1 MLKKF
6 VFLSI
11 HYIIYI
17 KVILFTFLSLSFCS
31 GSDEE
36 VVTVLISL
44 FVGVIIVFTG
54 SICFSQFLKQDLV
67 LEQKNNQL
75 LANIRELQEHLKTSH
90 NDLPIKNEV
99 ESWLNM
105 FSTLN
110 FENIPEIEAFIL
122 KYISIAT
129 SDSIKTRLIDLSA
142 MLTKMQVVIL
152 KSQQVEICLIVVAV
166 TFIFYAIH
174 MYYAYDIYA
183 KASNCFHGSKI
194 FFNKILAPYKNKF
207 FIGPDCP

>member
-6 VFLSI
+6 IFLSI

-54 SICFSQFLKQDLV
+54 CICFSQSLKQDLV
-67 LEQKNNQL
+67 LEQKNKQL
-75 LANIRELQEHLKTSH
+75 LDSLRELQEHLKNSSSS
-90 NDLPIKNEV
+90 DLLPIKGEV
-99 ESWLNM
+99 ESWLNI

-110 FENIPEIEAFIL
+110 FESIPEIEAFIL

-142 MLTKMQVVIL
+142 MLTKMQVVFL
-152 KSQQVEICLIVVAV
+152 KSQQVEICFIVVAV

-174 MYYAYDIYA
+174 MYYAYDIYT
-183 KASNCFHGSKI
+183 KISNCFHDAKL
-194 FFNKILAPYKNKF
+194 FFTKILAYF
-207 FIGPDCP
+207 YYF